1 MSQQELKRD
10 LKDRHVQL
18 IAIGGTIGTGLFL
31 GAGKAIALAGPSII
45 LAYLIVGIALFFVM
59 RALGELL
66 LSNSGY
72 QSFTDFAADYI
83 GPWAGY
89 VTGWTYWFCWIMT
102 AMADIIAVGVYVQYW
117 FDIPQWIPAILCLVI
132 LLGLNLLTVKLF
144 GELEFWF
151 AIIKVIT
158 ILALIVI
165 GIIMLV
171 IGFQTDSGSVTVK
184 NLWDFGGIFPNGVS
198 GFLLSFQMVVF
209 AFVGVE
215 LVGVSAAETADPR
228 KNIPSAI
235 NKIPM
240 RILFFYVGAL
250 FIILSINPWDKLN
263 GSSSPFVQVFGLV
276 GIPVAAGIINFVV
289 LTSAASACNSGL
301 FSTSRIIY
309 NLGTQ
314 KQGPAKLAKLNKN
327 HVPSN
332 ALFMSAVVL
341 SAGALLSKLI
351 PEQAFGIV
359 TTVSAI
365 CFIWVWS
372 IILISHI
379 RYKKTRPDL
388 HEKSIFK
395 APFTPFMNYAVL
407 VLFAFILII
416 MLFAEATRTALL
428 LTPIWFILLFI
439 LYAVRKKHVQ
449 ILSHGDRHPGSNGEI
464 QRTI

>member
-1 MSQQELKRD
+1 MAQQELKRD
-10 LKDRHVQL
+10 LKNRHVQL

-31 GAGKAIALAGPSII
+31 GSGRAIQLAGPSII
-45 LAYLIVGIALFFVM
+45 FAYLIVGIAVFFVM

-66 LSNSGY
+66 LSNAGY

-83 GPWAGY
+83 GPWAGF

-117 FDIPQWIPAILCLVI
+117 FDIPQWIPALAGLVI

-151 AIIKVIT
+151 ALIKVIT
-158 ILALIVI
+158 ILALIII
-165 GIIMLV
+165 GIILLI
-171 IGFQTDSGSVTVK
+171 IGFKTNTGIVSLN
-184 NLWDFGGIFPNGVS
+184 NLRVNGGLFPNGIS

-215 LVGVSAAETADPR
+215 LVGVSAAETSNPK

-235 NKIPM
+235 NKIPL

-250 FIILSINPWDKLN
+250 IIILCINPWSQIN
-263 GSSSPFVQVFGLV
+263 ASSSPFVQVFRLV
-276 GIPVAAGIINFVV
+276 GVPVAAGIINFVV

-301 FSTSRIIY
+301 FSTSRILY
-309 NLGTQ
+309 NLSNH
-314 KQGPAKLAKLNKN
+314 KEGPATFAKLNKN

-332 ALFMSAVVL
+332 ALLTSAVVL
-341 SAGALLSKLI
+341 SVGALLSKLI

-359 TTVSAI
+359 TTISAI

-379 RYKKTRPDL
+379 KYNKTRPDL
-388 HEKSIFK
+388 RATSIFK
-395 APFTPFMNYAVL
+395 APLTPFINYVVL
-407 VLFAFILII
+407 GLFGFILLI
-416 MLFAEATRTALL
+416 MLVAEATRVALL
-428 LTPIWFILLFI
+428 MTPIWFAMLFVFYY
-439 LYAVRKKHVQ
+439 LRKKNVNYLLEVTSEQ
-449 ILSHGDRHPGSNGEI
+449 SSVD
-464 QRTI
+464 

>member
-1 MSQQELKRD
+1 MKKTEEYQVAQHELKRE
-10 LKDRHVQL
+10 LKNRHVQL

-31 GAGKAIALAGPSII
+31 GSGKAISLAGPSII
-45 LAYLIVGIALFFVM
+45 LAYLIVGIATFFVM

-66 LSNSGY
+66 LSNAGY
-72 QSFTDFAADYI
+72 QSFTDFAVDYI
-83 GPWAGY
+83 GPWAGF

-102 AMADIIAVGVYVQYW
+102 AMADIIAVGMYVQYW
-117 FDIPQWIPAILCLVI
+117 FDIPQWVPALICLII

-165 GIIMLV
+165 GVVLLV
-171 IGFQTDSGSVTVK
+171 IGFKTDAGTVSIQ
-184 NLWDFGGIFPNGVS
+184 NLWQHGGFFPNGIS
-198 GFLLSFQMVVF
+198 GFLFSFQMVVF

-215 LVGVSAAETADPR
+215 LVGVSAAETANPK

-235 NKIPM
+235 NKIPL

-250 FIILSINPWDKLN
+250 IVLLSINPWNQLN
-263 GSSSPFVQVFGLV
+263 ADTSPFVKTFTLV

-289 LTSAASACNSGL
+289 LTSAASASNSGL
-301 FSTSRIIY
+301 FSTSRIMF
-309 NLGTQ
+309 NLGRQ
-314 KQGPAKLAKLNKN
+314 NGGRGMLAKLNKN
-327 HVPSN
+327 AVPSN
-332 ALFMSAVVL
+332 ALFISTVIV
-341 SAGALLSKLI
+341 SVGTLLSKLI

-359 TTVSAI
+359 TTISAI

-388 HEKSIFK
+388 HQKSIFK
-395 APFTPFMNYAVL
+395 APLTPFINYVVL
-407 VLFAFILII
+407 ALFAFILLV
-416 MLFAEATRTALL
+416 MLISESTRAALL
-428 LTPIWFILLFI
+428 LTPLWFVLLFG
-439 LYAVRKKHVQ
+439 LYFFKRKKSV
-449 ILSHGDRHPGSNGEI
+449 
-464 QRTI
+464 

>member
-1 MSQQELKRD
+1 MAQHELKRE
-10 LKDRHVQL
+10 LKNRHVQL

-31 GAGKAIALAGPSII
+31 GSGKAISLAGPSII
-45 LAYLIVGIALFFVM
+45 LAYLIVGVATFFVM

-66 LSNSGY
+66 LSNAGY
-72 QSFTDFAADYI
+72 QSFTDFAVDYI
-83 GPWAGY
+83 GPWAGF

-102 AMADIIAVGVYVQYW
+102 AMADIIAVGMYVQYW
-117 FDIPQWIPAILCLVI
+117 FDIPQWVPALICLII

-165 GIIMLV
+165 GIVLLV
-171 IGFQTDSGSVTVK
+171 IGFKTDAGTVSVQ
-184 NLWDFGGIFPNGVS
+184 NLWQHGGFFPNGIS
-198 GFLLSFQMVVF
+198 GFLFSFQMVVF

-215 LVGVSAAETADPR
+215 LVGVSAAETADPK

-235 NKIPM
+235 NKIPL

-250 FIILSINPWDKLN
+250 IVLLSINPWNQLN
-263 GSSSPFVQVFGLV
+263 ADTSPFVKTFTLV

-289 LTSAASACNSGL
+289 LTSAASASNSGL
-301 FSTSRIIY
+301 FSTSRIMY
-309 NLGTQ
+309 NLGRQ
-314 KQGPAKLAKLNKN
+314 NGGKGMLAKLNKN
-327 HVPSN
+327 AVPSN
-332 ALFMSAVVL
+332 ALLISTVIV
-341 SAGALLSKLI
+341 SVGTLLSKLI

-359 TTVSAI
+359 TTISAI

-388 HEKSIFK
+388 HKKSIFK
-395 APFTPFMNYAVL
+395 APLTPFINYVVL
-407 VLFAFILII
+407 ALFAFILLV
-416 MLFAEATRTALL
+416 MLISESTRSALL
-428 LTPIWFILLFI
+428 LTPLWFVLLFV
-439 LYAVRKKHVQ
+439 LFFFKRKKSV
-449 ILSHGDRHPGSNGEI
+449 
-464 QRTI
+464 